1 MDPCVS
7 SLAQVNPTTIELDLL
22 RIIWALGFAAAAIGL
37 SLWQGLGLANTLAIA
52 TLRTVVQLFA
62 VGIFLSIVFSLS
74 NPWFVLFVLL
84 VMTTVAALTAR
95 NRIAKDIP
103 RLVLWLWG
111 SILTSTALTITYTM
125 TVVVRPELWY
135 DPRYLIPLT
144 GMVLG
149 YTLNTSSITGERLVS
164 ALRNHRTDIET
175 HLSLG
180 ATPSQAISAYRRDA
194 IKAGLIPLVNSMMV
208 VGLVTLPGMITGQI
222 LGGADPLNAA
232 LYQMLIMFMLAFAS
246 VTTSI
251 LVCYA
256 IKQQFFNSAMQLIDP
271 KQRK

>member
-1 MDPCVS
+1 M
-7 SLAQVNPTTIELDLL
+7 NPTTIELDLI
-22 RIIWALGFAAAAIGL
+22 RIAWALGLAAVAIGL
-37 SLWQGLGLANTLAIA
+37 SLWQQLGLTRTLAVA
-52 TLRTVVQLFA
+52 TVRTVVQLFA
-62 VGIFLSIVFSLS
+62 VGIFLSIVFTLRSPGLI
-74 NPWFVLFVLL
+74 LLVLL

-95 NRIAKDIP
+95 NRISKDIP
-103 RLVLWLWG
+103 RLALWLWG
-111 SILTSTALTITYTM
+111 AILTSTALTITYTM

-135 DPRYLIPLT
+135 EPRYLIPLT

-149 YTLNTSSITGERLVS
+149 NALTAASLAGERLVS

-180 ATPSQAISAYRRDA
+180 ATPSQAIADYRREA
-194 IKAGLIPLVNSMMV
+194 IKAGLIPTVNSMMV

-232 LYQMLIMFMLAFAS
+232 LYQMLIMFMLAFATL
-246 VTTSI
+246 TTSI
-251 LVCYA
+251 LVTYA

-271 KQRK
+271 KKHR